1 MTGPEHYR
9 RAQDL
14 LSTVTSE
21 EGRVRRENGD
31 EVVIAVAQVHA
42 TLALAAATALTTMT
56 TRASTRTIRQWHTTA
71 GSGPTP
77 EDDLG

>member
-21 EGRVRRENGD
+21 EGRVRRESGD

-42 TLALAAATALTTMT
+42 TLALVAATALTAMT
-56 TRASTRTIRQWHTTA
+56 DRASTRTIRQWHDAA
-71 GSGPTP
+71 GSGRVS
-77 EDDLG
+77 EDDL